1 MKFDFDGYIESMKQ
15 SSMDYWFPLTKNLRV
30 PQPVTEAVLTV
41 GTNSWLEFIEA
52 PASFRDQV
60 KKLVTTALT
69 FGYPLFI
76 RTDQAS
82 AKHRY
87 IGTCMVEC
95 EDRLLQNIF
104 NLIEENLLCDLNVQ
118 TLYFREFIKLDSLF
132 TAFNKLPIA
141 PERRYFVTDG
151 EVVCH
156 HPYWPEAAI
165 RTPSDPDW
173 KRQLK
178 VLNHEDPCE
187 IERLTE
193 HAEVIGS
200 KFSGSWSVDF
210 AKGKDG
216 IWYFID
222 MADART
228 SWHPKDC
235 ENYKKLSFETPERLA
250 PVNVEL
256 EWIGDGEEGGKA

>member
-1 MKFDFDGYIESMKQ
+1 MKFDFDGYIESMKL
-15 SSMDYWFPLTKNLRV
+15 SSMDHWFPLTKDLKV
-30 PQPVTEAVLTV
+30 PQPITEAVLTV
-41 GTNSWLEFIEA
+41 GTNSWLEFIET
-52 PASFRDQV
+52 PACFGDQV
-60 KKLVTTALT
+60 KKLITMAKTI
-69 FGYPLFI
+69 GYPLFI

-87 IGTCMVEC
+87 GTTCMVDC
-95 EDRLLQNIF
+95 VDRLLPNIF
-104 NLIEENLLCDLNVQ
+104 NLVEENLLCDLNVQ
-118 TLYFREFIKLDSLF
+118 TLYFREFIELDSLF
-132 TAFNKLPIA
+132 TAFDRLPIA
-141 PERRYFVTDG
+141 PERRYFITDG

-165 RTPSDPDW
+165 RTPSDNDW

-193 HAEVIGS
+193 YAEIIGS

-222 MADART
+222 MADARS
-228 SWHPKDC
+228 SWHPEDC
-235 ENYKKLSFETPERLA
+235 INYKKLSFETTERPA

-256 EWIGDGEEGGKA
+256 VWIKDESGEGKA